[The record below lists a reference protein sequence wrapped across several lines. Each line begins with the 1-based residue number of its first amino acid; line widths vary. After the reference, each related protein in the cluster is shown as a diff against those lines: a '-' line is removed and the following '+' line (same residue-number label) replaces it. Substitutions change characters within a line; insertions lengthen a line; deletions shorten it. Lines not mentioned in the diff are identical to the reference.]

1 MAIGNTCLTLPERAR
16 SKFVAC
22 WNQKAEPELSSN
34 IGISNATAKPAI
46 EYGPRSR
53 NLALG
58 LTCWEN
64 MANSWAGQLSR
75 EVTYGTISQ
84 RDRTAAEPQPNNQK
98 SHSKDPARTSSQQDR
113 KGHKD

>member
-1 MAIGNTCLTLPERAR
+1 MAIGNTSLTLLEQAR
-16 SKFVAC
+16 SKFGSRRK
-22 WNQKAEPELSSN
+22 QKAEPELSSN

-84 RDRTAAEPQPNNQK
+84 
-98 SHSKDPARTSSQQDR
+98 QDR
-113 KGHKD
+113 KRTQRGVAATK